1 MKSLHLEN
9 VPDEVRERLE
19 RLAQREHMS
28 VSAFAVRELT
38 ELSRRADNPDLL
50 GDLPDSEVR
59 IEDILADLDD
69 ARSSRW

>member
-1 MKSLHLEN
+1 
-9 VPDEVRERLE
+9 
-19 RLAQREHMS
+19 MS

>member
-1 MKSLHLEN
+1 MKSLHLKN
-9 VPDEVRERLE
+9 VPDEARERLE

-38 ELSRRADNPDLL
+38 ELSKRADNPDLL

-59 IEDILADLDD
+59 IEDILADLDE